1 MPVVR
6 VGNRTLDI
14 PAGSSVLDALNA
26 AGCAVPYGCRAGVCQ
41 ACLIRCVEGRL
52 EGQARGELS
61 VMQRSEGWC
70 LACQCAVSSPAAIE
84 VFDPAQHG
92 TPSRVVL
99 AEWVSPTVRRLQLEP
114 SRKILYRAGQHIT
127 LWTPDRQARPYS
139 FASLP
144 GEKNCLEFH
153 VGCAEAGAFRDFAR
167 RLEVGDHVQLGQVGG
182 DALSLDE
189 EGDEDPLLLIGRGTG
204 IAPLWAIAQQ
214 AAREPSDRQ
223 VRLVHVAS
231 GHEEHYLER
240 LQREADRLLPIEHY
254 WVRDSEFDTMSAA
267 WRSLPRRTHAFVC
280 GGTAF
285 VERVVRQLYLAGL
298 PRPRVRT
305 EAFLPNKN

>member
-14 PAGSSVLDALNA
+14 PAGSNLLDALNA
-26 AGCAVPYGCRAGVCQ
+26 AGCAIPYGCRAGICQ
-41 ACLIRCVEGRL
+41 ACLIRCMEGVL

-61 VMQRSEGWC
+61 VAQRSEGWC
-70 LACQCAVSSPAAIE
+70 LACQCTVSTPAVID

-92 TPSRVVL
+92 TPSRVVA
-99 AEWVSPTVRRLQLEP
+99 AEWVSPTVRRLRLKP

-127 LWTPDRQARPYS
+127 LWTPDQQPRPYS
-139 FASLP
+139 FASMP
-144 GEKNCLEFH
+144 GEGNYLEFH
-153 VGCAEAGAFRDFAR
+153 VGCAEAGRFRDFAR
-167 RLEVGDHVQLGQVGG
+167 RLEVGDPVQLGQVGG
-182 DALSLDE
+182 GALSLPE

-214 AAREPSDRQ
+214 AAREPIERH

-231 GHEEHYLER
+231 SQEEHYLAR
-240 LQREADRLLPIEHY
+240 LQCESNRSLPVEHH
-254 WVRDSEFDTMSAA
+254 WVRDSEFDTMLAA
-267 WRSLPRRTHAFVC
+267 WRALPRRTRAFVC
-280 GGTAF
+280 GGATF

-298 PRPRVRT
+298 PRPRIRT